1 MCRYGLL
8 IRKGEGGQSRLSSL
22 DNKSM
27 SVGWTVA
34 IILLLF
40 ALICTFLVLLYFFY
54 NVMGEP
60 SWSSAHSL
68 PLLVM

>member
-1 MCRYGLL
+1 MV
-8 IRKGEGGQSRLSSL
+8 RKGEDGQSRLSSL

-40 ALICTFLVLLYFFY
+40 ALICIFLLLLYFFY
-54 NVMGEP
+54 NVMGELY
-60 SWSSAHSL
+60 WS
-68 PLLVM
+68 